1 MRRVNPTVPAWKVF
15 IALFVALQAF
25 DFVTTTVGV
34 RLGAEEVN
42 PLLAPIVTNWP
53 VLLLVKVI
61 ITIFACRV
69 LRGRTVAAAFIAS
82 AYLLVGIN
90 NLRVIA
96 ELL

>member
-1 MRRVNPTVPAWKVF
+1 MQRVTSAIPAWKVF
-15 IALFVALQAF
+15 VAIFVALQAF

-53 VLLLVKVI
+53 VLLAVKVLV
-61 ITIFACRV
+61 TIFACRV
-69 LRGRTVAAAFIAS
+69 LRGRTVAAAFIAC

-96 ELL
+96 ELI